1 MRVPPSEYREVRLS
15 INVVGDD
22 ADEGFNSM
30 LDWLVFVEHFHR
42 PSHGRCKL
50 VDVVGVVVAGV
61 EAVEH
66 RMLGEQ
72 L

>member
-22 ADEGFNSM
+22 ADEGFNGM
-30 LDWLVFVEHFHR
+30 LIWLVFVEHFR
-42 PSHGRCKL
+42 RSSHGRCKL
-50 VDVVGVVVAGV
+50 ADVVGVVVVVV

-66 RMLGEQ
+66 RMRGEQ